1 MASVAVASMA
11 VASMA
16 VASMMVAPMAIA
28 EPVRSAAASFQDRP
42 ESGPRNHRP
51 RHQPPQAEHL
61 ILTYGPLRLP
71 LALAD
76 LEAFVQSGTLS
87 PMLVPYAVSLDPALT
102 EQLRQ
107 TLGRQLGLAPAQ
119 LAQFLHSPL
128 GELLLSL
135 PEALFHGG
143 EQHRPNLLRQAMLS
157 AAQTSDGL
165 TPVNVL
171 RQLPHNTSVDL
182 KVLAELWQERRR
194 LDELTRQRLQQLT
207 LDSQAIAAA
216 EAISFLSVDQGMS
229 LAMKAQGRKA
239 PLLKSDLRQPGPVA
253 FDKQVLQ
260 IRDDERD
267 RAFQADLYLPD
278 QDRKTP
284 LVVISHGLGANRT
297 GHAFF
302 ARHLASHGI
311 AAAVVQHPGSD
322 TEQMRAMLQGQRQ
335 EAVEAS
341 AFVERPRD
349 VSHLLDVLAQRN
361 GSAFEGRLQLERVG
375 VYGHSLG
382 AYTALVL
389 AGGALNF
396 EQLDRDCNPRAF
408 ATDLSLAL
416 QCRAQ
421 DLPRQDYALRDRRVS
436 ALLVFDPVSRSI
448 LGARGLAAIQ
458 VPVFWG
464 GSDADFLTPLVTQQL
479 PAFEQLGSTEKYLG
493 IVEAVQH
500 MNVNL
505 DRLFATQNLAG
516 SKLIE
521 PKPQAFQHYVNALG
535 LAFVQVHVAERP
547 EYRPYLTASYG
558 AALSTSP
565 HQLRF
570 LPYIRK

>member
-1 MASVAVASMA
+1 MAM
-11 VASMA
+11 
-16 VASMMVAPMAIA
+16 A
-28 EPVRSAAASFQDRP
+28 EPERSTMLPSTWVKATPSDARSDADQSDTDQSHTD
-42 ESGPRNHRP
+42 
-51 RHQPPQAEHL
+51 QADCL

-71 LALAD
+71 LLLDD

-87 PMLVPYAVSLDPALT
+87 PILAPYAASLNPAVT
-102 EQLRQ
+102 EQLRHN
-107 TLGRQLGLAPAQ
+107 LGRSLGLAPSQ

-128 GELLLSL
+128 GELVLSL

-143 EQHRPNLLRQAMLS
+143 DAHRPNLLRQAMLS
-157 AAQTSDGL
+157 AAQTPAGL

-171 RQLPHNTSVDL
+171 RQLPQNTSVDL
-182 KVLAELWQERRR
+182 QVMAELWQERRR
-194 LDELTRQRLQQLT
+194 LDEMTQRRLQQIAQE
-207 LDSQAIAAA
+207 SQALAAA
-216 EAISFLSVDQGMS
+216 ETLSLSDS
-229 LAMKAQGRKA
+229 EDDLAWEDGLNLTKAQRPKA
-239 PLLKSDLRQPGPVA
+239 MVPKTDLRQSGPVM

-260 IRDDERD
+260 LRDDQRD
-267 RAFQADLYLPD
+267 RTFQADLYLPH
-278 QDRKTP
+278 QEHKTP

-322 TEQMRAMLQGQRQ
+322 TEQMREMLQGQRQ
-335 EAVEAS
+335 EVVEVS

-349 VSHLLDVLAQRN
+349 VSYLLDVLEQRN
-361 GSAFEGRLQLERVG
+361 QSAFEGRLQLERVG

-382 AYTALVL
+382 AYTALAL
-389 AGGALNF
+389 AGGQLNF

-416 QCRAQ
+416 QCRAKA
-421 DLPRQDYALRDRRVS
+421 LPRQDYPLRDSRVA
-436 ALLVFDPVSRSI
+436 ALLVLDPVSRSI
-448 LGARGLAAIQ
+448 FGSRGLAAIQ
-458 VPVFWG
+458 LPVFWG
-464 GSDADFLTPLVTQQL
+464 GSDADVLTPLVTQQL

-500 MNVNL
+500 MNVRL
-505 DRLFATQNLAG
+505 DRLFATQNLAE

-521 PKPQAFQHYVNALG
+521 PKPQAFQNYVNALG
-535 LAFVQVHVAERP
+535 LAFVQVHVAERSD
-547 EYRPYLTASYG
+547 YRPYLTASYG
-558 AALSTSP
+558 AALSESP